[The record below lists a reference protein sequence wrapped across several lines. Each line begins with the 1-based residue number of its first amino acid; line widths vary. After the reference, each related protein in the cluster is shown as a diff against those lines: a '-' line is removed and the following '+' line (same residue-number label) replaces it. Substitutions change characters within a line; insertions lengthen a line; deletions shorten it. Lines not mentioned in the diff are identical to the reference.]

1 MGRVMSIRS
10 PVVWALWVATAVG
23 ASLSVHPVC
32 AQGTASTGDREVP
45 ASTTSRAEELARDA
59 NQAFDRFLKGE
70 EPRQA
75 EPAHDGTSPQ
85 GTAPTRVRHSIESA
99 SDWLAR
105 VQRDYRAVIDRL
117 SEPTVPNPVV
127 DAAERQ
133 AAERAALWARK
144 GEMQGGKDSRIVIGE
159 GDQAT
164 LIGGARELL
173 DKARRE
179 TQAGVMK
186 PLSDTSSVTVVSEG
200 ASSATSGHGPAGDR
214 VAADAQPVAEQ
225 QVVAQAPATEAVG
238 GASPTEADDHS
249 DGDGA
254 LGWLNRGYRA
264 FQRDVVGKLAA
275 GGDGSATPPSPDVT
289 APAAATRSEVGKV
302 PDTASGGTAVEVAT
316 AVSGAPPSMTEAS
329 ASQVAAKEEASGTE
343 AARRLEEARRAE
355 MLRKAEKERRAAELR
370 AEETMKRAKTAV
382 DEAARRAEADRQA
395 EVQRV
400 ADAKAAEAV
409 KQAEAAR
416 EAEARKALEAAKL
429 AEAKAAEAVK
439 KAEAAREAEARKAVE
454 AAKLAEA
461 KAAAAVKQA
470 EAAREA
476 EARKA
481 VEAAKLAEAKAAEM
495 ARLADLRHAAELRA
509 SEDAR
514 RAKEAAE
521 RATAETARIAA
532 ETKTVESAVT
542 SAGQPGAESG
552 PGAAPLASADARG
565 AGAVSP
571 GRADGD
577 PEKARQANRRAA
589 DTARKQADRAAVS
602 VKTIEAARRTA
613 ELAVDRK
620 VRRRADRLIVR
631 EARSA
636 AEAARR
642 AIAAAALVG
651 KVSPVTRPV
660 GVSAGPAPIA
670 RPEPPGAVG
679 ARGGSVAAPRTARD
693 RGGAS
698 DRAGCGTAGARIKR
712 PGWYVVGGGD
722 SLWSIAAAH
731 YGNGKRYRRILRANG
746 RRLDHPDGIAPCQR
760 VYLP

>member
-461 KAAAAVKQA
+461 KAA
-470 EAAREA
+470 
-476 EARKA
+476 
-481 VEAAKLAEAKAAEM
+481 EM